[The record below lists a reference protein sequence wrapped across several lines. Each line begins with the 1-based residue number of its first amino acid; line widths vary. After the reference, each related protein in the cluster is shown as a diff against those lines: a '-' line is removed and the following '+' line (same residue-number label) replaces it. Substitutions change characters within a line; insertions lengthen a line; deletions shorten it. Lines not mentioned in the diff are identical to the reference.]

1 MPAAVMD
8 RWQQIRRIFRVALA
22 REGRE
27 RTAFLADACA
37 GDDELRHQV
46 DELLEEQGRATR
58 FPEALSVEKVPAT
71 FYETAPRPSI
81 GQRFAHYG
89 IIDKLGA
96 GGMGEVYRAH
106 DEQLDRDVAIKLLP
120 AASFADPTARARL
133 LREARAAAALNHPHI
148 CTIHEV
154 GEADGHTYIAMELVE
169 GQPLSARLEAGALP
183 LEEMVRYGLQL
194 AQALTHA
201 HERGVLH
208 RDLKS
213 ANIIITPEGRLKVL
227 DFGLATR
234 FTAEALTAVATQ
246 SHASLTEPG
255 VLMGTLAY
263 MAPEQLRSQVAD
275 LRSDVWA
282 FGVVLYEMMSGQ
294 HPFRASSS
302 ADTVSIILTKD
313 PPPLE
318 RAAPAELQRIVG
330 KCLEKD
336 RERRYQTMRDLLI
349 DLENAHQ
356 FSAKD
361 AWRGYAA
368 GGTAGAPLKAA
379 PLPIPRTPLVG
390 RDHERMA
397 ARSLLL
403 RPEVRLVTF
412 TGTGGT
418 GKTRLALQ
426 VAAELA
432 PEFSGRVY
440 FVVLASITD
449 PALVMPTVAQA
460 LGLREIAN
468 RDPMEVLKDVLVA
481 SPEPVLLVLDNFEQ
495 VLDAA
500 SLLTHLLDGCANL
513 KILVTSRAVLRV
525 YGEYD
530 FEVPPLVAPPRTAR
544 FSLADL
550 SRNPAVALFV
560 QRVTAVKPDFALTP
574 ENAAAVAEICARLD
588 GLPLAI
594 ELAAARVRMLTPS
607 AVLQRLESRFELL
620 TGGARDLPVRQQTLR
635 ATVDWSH
642 GLLTAEELKLFRRL
656 SVFVNGCTLEAV
668 EAVCL
673 AQQDLNVDLL
683 DAMQSLGDQSL
694 VQQVHRPDQEPRFAM
709 LEIVREYGLERL
721 AASTD
726 AALTRRAHAAYC
738 LVLAEEGAGEL
749 APQDLERW
757 LARCELDLDNFRAAL
772 EWAATEGEIEW
783 GLRLGTALNKFWL
796 ARGRA
801 TEGRER
807 LGTLLRL
814 PGHASPKTRM
824 RALKAAGD
832 LAVAQADIP
841 SARPLF
847 EESLA
852 LGRNF
857 GDAASVVQALNSLA
871 SVVRSS
877 GEVGRARKLF
887 EECVDL
893 VQRAADERAVVRALI
908 NLGQHALRYEHDPEA
923 ARALYDRAL
932 AAAERLHD
940 RQAIAMCFSH
950 LGDVAKARSDFRGAR
965 GLYERALAAFGDLG
979 DRRAIL
985 WTLVDLGDLFADQG
999 DHDGA
1004 HQRFAQ
1010 ALGVAREIEDD
1021 SGVALALSA
1030 AARSAARRGLATRA
1044 LRLAGAAD
1052 AIHLALRTQPRH
1064 LEAAQMARDLEPAR
1078 QALGPAAG
1086 TTEQEGREM
1095 SLEDAVEYALREEAE

>member
-1 MPAAVMD
+1 MD
-8 RWQQIRRIFRVALA
+8 RWQQIRRIFRGALA

-71 FYETAPRPSI
+71 FSETAPRPSI
-81 GQRFAHYG
+81 GQRFAHYR

-154 GEADGHTYIAMELVE
+154 GEADGHTYIAMEVVE

-194 AQALTHA
+194 AEALTHA

-246 SHASLTEPG
+246 SHVSLTEPG

-282 FGVVLYEMMSGQ
+282 FGVVLYEMMSGA

-349 DLENAHQ
+349 DLENAHR

-368 GGTAGAPLKAA
+368 GGTAGASLKAA

-432 PEFSGRVY
+432 PEFSGRV
-440 FVVLASITD
+440 VLRGF
-449 PALVMPTVAQA
+449 
-460 LGLREIAN
+460 GLHHRRRARHAN
-468 RDPMEVLKDVLVA
+468 RG
-481 SPEPVLLVLDNFEQ
+481 
-495 VLDAA
+495 
-500 SLLTHLLDGCANL
+500 TG
-513 KILVTSRAVLRV
+513 
-525 YGEYD
+525 
-530 FEVPPLVAPPRTAR
+530 PRTAR
-544 FSLADL
+544 DRE
-550 SRNPAVALFV
+550 SRSDGGAERRAG
-560 QRVTAVKPDFALTP
+560 RVPRA
-574 ENAAAVAEICARLD
+574 
-588 GLPLAI
+588 G
-594 ELAAARVRMLTPS
+594 AAR
-607 AVLQRLESRFELL
+607 
-620 TGGARDLPVRQQTLR
+620 ARQLR
-635 ATVDWSH
+635 AGPRCRVSADAPV
-642 GLLTAEELKLFRRL
+642 GRL
-656 SVFVNGCTLEAV
+656 CQPE
-668 EAVCL
+668 
-673 AQQDLNVDLL
+673 DPR
-683 DAMQSLGDQSL
+683 
-694 VQQVHRPDQEPRFAM
+694 HEPRRASR
-709 LEIVREYGLERL
+709 VRRVRL
-721 AASTD
+721 RSSA
-726 AALTRRAHAAYC
+726 TRRA
-738 LVLAEEGAGEL
+738 
-749 APQDLERW
+749 AP
-757 LARCELDLDNFRAAL
+757 NRAL
-772 EWAATEGEIEW
+772 
-783 GLRLGTALNKFWL
+783 F
-796 ARGRA
+796 ARGPF
-801 TEGRER
+801 T
-807 LGTLLRL
+807 
-814 PGHASPKTRM
+814 
-824 RALKAAGD
+824 
-832 LAVAQADIP
+832 
-841 SARPLF
+841 
-847 EESLA
+847 
-852 LGRNF
+852 
-857 GDAASVVQALNSLA
+857 
-871 SVVRSS
+871 
-877 GEVGRARKLF
+877 
-887 EECVDL
+887 
-893 VQRAADERAVVRALI
+893 
-908 NLGQHALRYEHDPEA
+908 
-923 ARALYDRAL
+923 
-932 AAAERLHD
+932 
-940 RQAIAMCFSH
+940 
-950 LGDVAKARSDFRGAR
+950 
-965 GLYERALAAFGDLG
+965 
-979 DRRAIL
+979 
-985 WTLVDLGDLFADQG
+985 
-999 DHDGA
+999 
-1004 HQRFAQ
+1004 
-1010 ALGVAREIEDD
+1010 
-1021 SGVALALSA
+1021 
-1030 AARSAARRGLATRA
+1030 
-1044 LRLAGAAD
+1044 
-1052 AIHLALRTQPRH
+1052 
-1064 LEAAQMARDLEPAR
+1064 
-1078 QALGPAAG
+1078 
-1086 TTEQEGREM
+1086 
-1095 SLEDAVEYALREEAE
+1095 

>member
-1 MPAAVMD
+1 MD
-8 RWQQIRRIFRVALA
+8 RRQQIRRILRAALA

-46 DELLEEQGRATR
+46 EVLLEEQSKATR

-71 FYETAPRPSI
+71 FSETAPRPSI
-81 GQRFAHYG
+81 GQRFAHYR

-96 GGMGEVYRAH
+96 GGMGEVYGAH

-183 LEEMVRYGLQL
+183 LEEMVGYGLQL
-194 AQALTHA
+194 AEALTHA

-255 VLMGTLAY
+255 VLMGTLSY

-282 FGVVLYEMMSGQ
+282 FGVVLYEMMSGA

-349 DLENAHQ
+349 DLENAHR
-356 FSAKD
+356 FSGKD

-368 GGTAGAPLKAA
+368 GRTAGAPLKAA

-390 RDHERMA
+390 RDYERMA

-460 LGLREIAN
+460 LGLREIGN
-468 RDPMEVLKDVLVA
+468 RDPMEVLKDALVA
-481 SPEPVLLVLDNFEQ
+481 SLEPVLLVLDNFEH

-500 SLLTHLLDGCANL
+500 PLLTHLLGRLCQPEDPRHEPR
-513 KILVTSRAVLRV
+513 RA
-525 YGEYD
+525 
-530 FEVPPLVAPPRTAR
+530 
-544 FSLADL
+544 S
-550 SRNPAVALFV
+550 
-560 QRVTAVKPDFALTP
+560 
-574 ENAAAVAEICARLD
+574 
-588 GLPLAI
+588 
-594 ELAAARVRMLTPS
+594 RVRRVRLRSS
-607 AVLQRLESRFELL
+607 A
-620 TGGARDLPVRQQTLR
+620 
-635 ATVDWSH
+635 
-642 GLLTAEELKLFRRL
+642 
-656 SVFVNGCTLEAV
+656 
-668 EAVCL
+668 
-673 AQQDLNVDLL
+673 
-683 DAMQSLGDQSL
+683 
-694 VQQVHRPDQEPRFAM
+694 
-709 LEIVREYGLERL
+709 
-721 AASTD
+721 
-726 AALTRRAHAAYC
+726 TRRA
-738 LVLAEEGAGEL
+738 
-749 APQDLERW
+749 AP
-757 LARCELDLDNFRAAL
+757 NRAP
-772 EWAATEGEIEW
+772 
-783 GLRLGTALNKFWL
+783 F
-796 ARGRA
+796 ARGPF
-801 TEGRER
+801 T
-807 LGTLLRL
+807 
-814 PGHASPKTRM
+814 
-824 RALKAAGD
+824 
-832 LAVAQADIP
+832 
-841 SARPLF
+841 
-847 EESLA
+847 
-852 LGRNF
+852 
-857 GDAASVVQALNSLA
+857 
-871 SVVRSS
+871 
-877 GEVGRARKLF
+877 
-887 EECVDL
+887 
-893 VQRAADERAVVRALI
+893 
-908 NLGQHALRYEHDPEA
+908 
-923 ARALYDRAL
+923 
-932 AAAERLHD
+932 
-940 RQAIAMCFSH
+940 
-950 LGDVAKARSDFRGAR
+950 
-965 GLYERALAAFGDLG
+965 
-979 DRRAIL
+979 
-985 WTLVDLGDLFADQG
+985 
-999 DHDGA
+999 
-1004 HQRFAQ
+1004 
-1010 ALGVAREIEDD
+1010 
-1021 SGVALALSA
+1021 
-1030 AARSAARRGLATRA
+1030 
-1044 LRLAGAAD
+1044 
-1052 AIHLALRTQPRH
+1052 
-1064 LEAAQMARDLEPAR
+1064 
-1078 QALGPAAG
+1078 
-1086 TTEQEGREM
+1086 
-1095 SLEDAVEYALREEAE
+1095 